1 MGGGVPSRH
10 RCYLRLPSIP
20 LSRKVL
26 VLGKGILTTATVF
39 CNRPSPA
46 LPRGFDRARADAG
59 ISTTTLLA
67 LCVLILG
74 VAGCGT
80 LTVEAPADVHAESA
94 PIGEP
99 VPDNTRG
106 EARADAMPVDEAS
119 TTTDA
124 PAAPTSDPRLVATVG
139 SSSGAPES
147 APVELDD
154 STAFQEPATI
164 GFLEGLQDSFRL
176 DHSVD
181 RKSVAREIAW
191 VSRRPDRLARRDRL
205 LEYLPYV
212 CEKVADRGMPGEICL
227 LPIVESRLDPFAFSP
242 GGAVGIWQ
250 FIPATARRFGLK
262 IDWWVDERRDVVLAT
277 DAALDYLE
285 ELHDRFG
292 DWLLALAGYNWGE
305 GRVSR
310 ALRRAGPDAGF
321 FDIKVPR
328 ETSRYVDRLLAYS
341 AIFADPAKFGVEH
354 ALSDLAATPLAF
366 AVVETGGQ
374 VDLAR
379 AAEALGCDLDEI
391 YRRNPA
397 LNRWATHPKG
407 PHRLLVSA
415 ASESTAAKA
424 LAEIPEKD
432 RLTWERHLVVEGET
446 LSEIAL
452 AYRSS
457 VETLRHANRLPSTLI
472 RAGDYLL
479 VPTSH
484 RPLEQYAR
492 YSRPAAG
499 RSAGVYVVKA
509 GDTIW
514 DIARALGLK
523 RRALMAA
530 NQIGPKDILRIGQR
544 LSIPFP

>member
-1 MGGGVPSRH
+1 M
-10 RCYLRLPSIP
+10 
-20 LSRKVL
+20 
-26 VLGKGILTTATVF
+26 ILTTATVF

-46 LPRGFDRARADAG
+46 PPRWFDRARADAG
-59 ISTTTLLA
+59 TSTTRTVA
-67 LCVLILG
+67 LWVVILG

-80 LTVEAPADVHAESA
+80 STIKAPEDAHAETATIGEAPVDDPPVEA
-94 PIGEP
+94 
-99 VPDNTRG
+99 T
-106 EARADAMPVDEAS
+106 ADATLDDAS

-124 PAAPTSDPRLVATVG
+124 LSAPATEPAPPAETEEPSLAATEIPLSTVAEAP
-139 SSSGAPES
+139 SSGATES
-147 APVELDD
+147 PPIELGDP
-154 STAFQEPATI
+154 TAIQEAATI

-176 DHSVD
+176 DHSLD
-181 RKSVAREIAW
+181 RKSVAKEIAW
-191 VSRRPDRLARRDRL
+191 VAGRPGRLAQRDRL

-212 CEKVADRGMPGEICL
+212 CKKVADRGMPGEICL

-321 FDIKVPR
+321 FDIRVPR

-341 AIFADPAKFGVEH
+341 AIFADPAKHGVELP
-354 ALSDLAATPLAF
+354 LSDSAAAPLAF

-397 LNRWATHPKG
+397 LNRWATHPEG

-415 ASESTAAKA
+415 ASESRAAKA
-424 LAEIPEKD
+424 LADIPAKD
-432 RLTWERHLVVEGET
+432 RLTWERHLVVAGET

-457 VETLRHANRLPSTLI
+457 VGALRHANRLPSTLI
-472 RAGDYLL
+472 RAGDHLL
-479 VPTSH
+479 VPTSQ
-484 RPLEQYAR
+484 RPLNQYVR
-492 YSRPAAG
+492 YSRLEAVG
-499 RSAGVYVVKA
+499 SAGVYVVKA

-523 RRALMAA
+523 RRTLMAA
-530 NQIGPKDILRIGQR
+530 NQIGPEDILRIGQR
-544 LSIPFP
+544 LSIPYP

>member
-1 MGGGVPSRH
+1 M
-10 RCYLRLPSIP
+10 
-20 LSRKVL
+20 
-26 VLGKGILTTATVF
+26 LGKGILTTATVF
-39 CNRPSPA
+39 CNRPNPA
-46 LPRGFDRARADAG
+46 LPRGIDRASAG
-59 ISTTTLLA
+59 TSTTPLA
-67 LCVLILG
+67 LCILILG
-74 VAGCGT
+74 LAGCAT
-80 LTVEAPADVHAESA
+80 SPVEAPEDVHAENA
-94 PIGEP
+94 PIGEAP
-99 VPDNTRG
+99 V
-106 EARADAMPVDEAS
+106 EAR
-119 TTTDA
+119 TDA
-124 PAAPTSDPRLVATVG
+124 PPAPTTEPAPPVGADEPSPAATEASLATPTEAPSPSATE
-139 SSSGAPES
+139 SSSIEPE
-147 APVELDD
+147 D
-154 STAFQEPATI
+154 STASQEAATI

-176 DHSVD
+176 DHSLD
-181 RKSVAREIAW
+181 RKGVAREIAW
-191 VSRRPDRLARRDRL
+191 VSRRPGRLARRDRL

-212 CEKVADRGMPGEICL
+212 CRKVADRGMPGEICL

-310 ALRRAGPDAGF
+310 ALRRAGPNAGF

-341 AIFADPAKFGVEH
+341 AIFADPAKFGVE
-354 ALSDLAATPLAF
+354 LPVSELPATSMSF

-379 AAEALGCDLDEI
+379 AAEALGCGLDEI

-397 LNRWATHPKG
+397 LNRWATHPEG

-415 ASESTAAKA
+415 ADGSTAAKA
-424 LAEIPEKD
+424 LAEIPAKD
-432 RLTWERHLVVEGET
+432 RLTWDRHLVATGET

-472 RAGDYLL
+472 RAGDHLL

-492 YSRPAAG
+492 HSRPAAG
-499 RSAGVYVVKA
+499 GSAGVYVVKA

-514 DIARALGLK
+514 DIARTLGLK

-530 NQIGPKDILRIGQR
+530 NQIRPEDILRIGQR
-544 LSIPFP
+544 LSIPYP

>member
-1 MGGGVPSRH
+1 M
-10 RCYLRLPSIP
+10 
-20 LSRKVL
+20 
-26 VLGKGILTTATVF
+26 
-39 CNRPSPA
+39 
-46 LPRGFDRARADAG
+46 
-59 ISTTTLLA
+59 
-67 LCVLILG
+67 LG
-74 VAGCGT
+74 VAGCAS
-80 LTVEAPADVHAESA
+80 LTSEAPEDRHAANA
-94 PIGEP
+94 PIREAR
-99 VPDNTRG
+99 VDDWRG
-106 EARADAMPVDEAS
+106 EAGADATPIDDAS
-119 TTTDA
+119 TTTDVPSPPTTNPAWAVNPEGPSSAATEA
-124 PAAPTSDPRLVATVG
+124 PRSTLTET
-139 SSSGAPES
+139 SSSGPTES
-147 APVELDD
+147 APPELDD
-154 STAFQEPATI
+154 PAAFQGTATI
-164 GFLEGLQDSFRL
+164 GFLERLQDSFQL

-181 RKSVAREIAW
+181 RKGVAKELGW
-191 VSRRPDRLARRDRL
+191 VSRRPERLARRDRL

-227 LPIVESRLDPFAFSP
+227 LPIVESRFDPFAFSP

-305 GRVSR
+305 GSVSR

-321 FDIKVPR
+321 LDIKVPR

-341 AIFADPAKFGVEH
+341 AVFANPQKYGVE
-354 ALSDLAATPLAF
+354 LPVSDLASTPVAF
-366 AVVETGGQ
+366 AVVDTGGQ

-379 AAEALGCDLDEI
+379 AAEALDCDLDEI

-397 LNRWATHPKG
+397 LNRWATHPEG

-424 LAEIPEKD
+424 LAEIPAQD
-432 RLTWERHLVVEGET
+432 RLTWDRHRVVQGET

-457 VETLRHANRLPSTLI
+457 VETLRHANRLPGTLI
-472 RAGDYLL
+472 RAGDHLL
-479 VPTSH
+479 VPTS
-484 RPLEQYAR
+484 RWPLEQYAR
-492 YSRPAAG
+492 HSRPAAG
-499 RSAGVYVVKA
+499 GFAGVYVVKA

-514 DIARALGLK
+514 DIARTLGLK
-523 RRALMAA
+523 WRALMAA
-530 NQIGPKDILRIGQR
+530 NQIGPKDILSIGQR
-544 LSIPFP
+544 LSIPYP